1 MCSGTK
7 LRGGGSAKEPATTY
21 AGYVNFTD
29 VSVLSSGTFQICPTV
44 ANEIEFD
51 IEDGRSVCTDLLY
64 STNKVGFINVE
75 VNETKVS
82 AFQKFN
88 VSISVLGED
97 GGQYFLKSVVH
108 LNEVLANGRNLL
120 GGFNEKGINIPA
132 KQDFT
137 YLDLY
142 FEGYGNKK
150 IMATCGYVAGYSET
164 INVEKISITVYNIS
178 KPYPKTIRD
187 PFEFDVEVLY
197 PNGLLIEEVDVPL
210 TISTSPSTDYE
221 GETEYIAKN
230 GRAHISEFYV
240 QSGGNYYLKVS
251 AGDNSGKSEKKFTV
265 ESVDCG
271 IGYGP
276 LIAMI
281 LLLVIGLLFPCCT
294 IVLDSKVR
302 AFSQV
307 RLKVLAIH
315 PVSGLFIKQPNY
327 RRSLLLMHIATCELL
342 MLTLIGAIYGYYD
355 TPTTHYHK
363 SFDDYKNVEVYK
375 GATGWALSQ
384 VAGIPLFYFNFKA
397 TDSIKVAKITSG
409 VMLLLMSLCTGA
421 IIGMTV
427 KYCLGYFVFWI
438 INFMVFLL
446 FDFFFAQVI
455 YSFICLCFMSKMV
468 KLEMESTLRSKD
480 SELNEEY
487 KEDSNRL

>member
-1 MCSGTK
+1 
-7 LRGGGSAKEPATTY
+7 
-21 AGYVNFTD
+21 
-29 VSVLSSGTFQICPTV
+29 
-44 ANEIEFD
+44 
-51 IEDGRSVCTDLLY
+51 
-64 STNKVGFINVE
+64 
-75 VNETKVS
+75 
-82 AFQKFN
+82 
-88 VSISVLGED
+88 
-97 GGQYFLKSVVH
+97 
-108 LNEVLANGRNLL
+108 
-120 GGFNEKGINIPA
+120 
-132 KQDFT
+132 
-137 YLDLY
+137 
-142 FEGYGNKK
+142 
-150 IMATCGYVAGYSET
+150 
-164 INVEKISITVYNIS
+164 
-178 KPYPKTIRD
+178 
-187 PFEFDVEVLY
+187 
-197 PNGLLIEEVDVPL
+197 
-210 TISTSPSTDYE
+210 
-221 GETEYIAKN
+221 
-230 GRAHISEFYV
+230 
-240 QSGGNYYLKVS
+240 
-251 AGDNSGKSEKKFTV
+251 
-265 ESVDCG
+265 
-271 IGYGP
+271 
-276 LIAMI
+276 
-281 LLLVIGLLFPCCT
+281 
-294 IVLDSKVR
+294 
-302 AFSQV
+302 
-307 RLKVLAIH
+307 
-315 PVSGLFIKQPNY
+315 
-327 RRSLLLMHIATCELL
+327 